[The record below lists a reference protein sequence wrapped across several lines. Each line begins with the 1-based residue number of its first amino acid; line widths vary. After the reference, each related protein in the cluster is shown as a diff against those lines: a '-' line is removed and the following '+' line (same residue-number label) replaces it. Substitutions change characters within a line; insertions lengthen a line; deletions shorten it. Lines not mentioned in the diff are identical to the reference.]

1 MPAPYSGKCAC
12 GAVTAMVNG
21 EPLGIRLCYCRECQQ
36 VAGGGPTSNAVFQ
49 VKDIALTGELA
60 HHSNI
65 AASGNTLSKFFCPK
79 CGTPVYGQSS
89 ARTHLASIRLGFLDV
104 GHGLRPDTSIWL
116 SESPDWATIDPD
128 LPQFPQQAPAPVVPE
143 D

>member
-1 MPAPYSGKCAC
+1 
-12 GAVTAMVNG
+12 
-21 EPLGIRLCYCRECQQ
+21 
-36 VAGGGPTSNAVFQ
+36 VAGGSPTTNAIFKVA
-49 VKDIALTGELA
+49 DIDLRGDLA

-65 AASGNTLSKFFCPK
+65 AASGKTLSKFFCAK

-89 ARTHLASIRLGFLDV
+89 ARTHFASIRLGFLDV

-116 SESPDWATIDPD
+116 SEAPEWATIDPA
-128 LPQFPQQAPAPVVPE
+128 LPQYPQQAPVPVVPE